1 MICCF
6 HDERTC
12 RTREIVLD
20 RAQYRQQ
27 MYLDQHRHPGSLFLS
42 FNTHH
47 PFAHDT
53 RTNSLKAFA
62 EEEEEEEEEEEAAA
76 PTVAVPKKKGPKV
89 RKQFQGTSNDAS
101 VAESGAG
108 LILKGVSTAAFVG
121 GAVYSVSC
129 FVFTCVFVREGVKVF
144 PVGSAVSSMRCLCLF
159 LCL

>member
-1 MICCF
+1 
-6 HDERTC
+6 
-12 RTREIVLD
+12 
-20 RAQYRQQ
+20 
-27 MYLDQHRHPGSLFLS
+27 MYLDQHRHSGSLSLS

-47 PFAHDT
+47 PFTHDT

-76 PTVAVPKKKGPKV
+76 PIVAVPTKKGPKV

-101 VAESGAG
+101 IAESGAG

-129 FVFTCVFVREGVKVF
+129 SVSTCVFVREDVNVF
-144 PVGSAVSSMRCLCLF
+144 SVGSAVFFVRCLCLF
-159 LCL
+159 VCL